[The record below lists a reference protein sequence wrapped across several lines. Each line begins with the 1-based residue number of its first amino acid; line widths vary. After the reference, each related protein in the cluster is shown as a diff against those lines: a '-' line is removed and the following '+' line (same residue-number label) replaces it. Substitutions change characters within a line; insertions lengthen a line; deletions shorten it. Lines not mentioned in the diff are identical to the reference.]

1 MGCSYQ
7 NTITS
12 QSTSLHQSRD
22 FIWNP
27 LSLIWIISITNLFL
41 LFNEEFKPGNHLIDL
56 FSDRFSFYP
65 YSSNIKKH
73 MEKLDNITFRVLLNT
88 YSSIVVS
95 NTSIKN
101 HIVTFILYIHLY
113 NKPIIK
119 TIHRVV
125 NVTTTEAELFTIQCG
140 INQVVSITNVNY
152 IVIITDSLYTA
163 KRIFDSSSHPH

>member
-1 MGCSYQ
+1 
-7 NTITS
+7 
-12 QSTSLHQSRD
+12 
-22 FIWNP
+22 
-27 LSLIWIISITNLFL
+27 
-41 LFNEEFKPGNHLIDL
+41 
-56 FSDRFSFYP
+56 
-65 YSSNIKKH
+65 

-101 HIVTFILYIHLY
+101 HIVTFILYIHLH

-119 TIHRVV
+119 TIYRVV

-163 KRIFDSSSHPH
+163 KRIFDSSSHPHQIYSVAISCKLRDFFSKDSNNHIDF

>member
-1 MGCSYQ
+1 
-7 NTITS
+7 
-12 QSTSLHQSRD
+12 
-22 FIWNP
+22 
-27 LSLIWIISITNLFL
+27 
-41 LFNEEFKPGNHLIDL
+41 
-56 FSDRFSFYP
+56 
-65 YSSNIKKH
+65 
-73 MEKLDNITFRVLLNT
+73 MEKLDNITFRVLSNT